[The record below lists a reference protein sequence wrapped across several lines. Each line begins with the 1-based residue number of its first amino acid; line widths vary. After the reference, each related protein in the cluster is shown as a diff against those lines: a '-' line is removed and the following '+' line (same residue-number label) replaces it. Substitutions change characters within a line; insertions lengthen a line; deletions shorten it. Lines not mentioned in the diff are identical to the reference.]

1 MLSHESRRLA
11 VWLIFNVR
19 QNMSASDHPAVSAY
33 SNRGQGVFLVLY
45 ALDSLGGG
53 NSKQDVIG
61 CISRG
66 GWYDVT
72 RHDLPPY
79 DGKNE
84 PKYHTLL
91 AWARKDCY
99 EREWMLLTDQRD
111 DWSISRNGRLVLE
124 RAIER
129 YRKKEWDVRKCYLWK
144 KSFKKVID
152 PTYEPSS
159 LDAVRPP
166 EKPDITGLLADLIA
180 SLADKKNA

>member
-1 MLSHESRRLA
+1 
-11 VWLIFNVR
+11 
-19 QNMSASDHPAVSAY
+19 MSASDHPAVSAY